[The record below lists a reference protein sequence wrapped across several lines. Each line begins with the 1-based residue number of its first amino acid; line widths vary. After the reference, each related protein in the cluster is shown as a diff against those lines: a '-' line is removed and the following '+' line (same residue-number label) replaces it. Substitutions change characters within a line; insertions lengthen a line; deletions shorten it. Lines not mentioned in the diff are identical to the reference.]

1 MDHILAVDKVE
12 LGECQDA
19 VAVKG
24 LLGVEVEAGE
34 RLERRAGACS

>member
-19 VAVKG
+19 IAVKG